1 MRMVSVLA
9 ARVETPM
16 PGVLTAVLARSTTLC
31 TGRRNQV
38 GRGCFVSPEL
48 VRPLAPDRQGLA
60 VVTPC
65 RGELG
70 SPWRRNGASA
80 PAVTGEIDAT

>member
-16 PGVLTAVLARSTTLC
+16 PGVLTAVLTRSTTLC

-38 GRGCFVSPEL
+38 GRGCLGSPVV

-60 VVTPC
+60 VMTPC
-65 RGELG
+65 RGALAPRG
-70 SPWRRNGASA
+70 GAT
-80 PAVTGEIDAT
+80 VRQHQR

>member
-16 PGVLTAVLARSTTLC
+16 PGVLTAIPVRSTTLC
-31 TGRRNQV
+31 IGRRNQV
-38 GRGCFVSPEL
+38 GRGRHVGPAA

-60 VVTPC
+60 VVMSC
-65 RGELG
+65 RGAGVPLG
-70 SPWRRNGASA
+70 
-80 PAVTGEIDAT
+80 DATVRQHLR